1 MFWCTVF
8 KTHQMFTKE
17 AKQYGNKKNKT
28 TDRHHGKILDSSEKK
43 TTIQFNNDKK
53 NTYIY
58 CEVYRVEIV

>member
-43 TTIQFNNDKK
+43 QQYNLIVTKK
-53 NTYIY
+53 IHTYIVKSI
-58 CEVYRVEIV
+58 ELK

>member
-1 MFWCTVF
+1 
-8 KTHQMFTKE
+8 MFTKE

-43 TTIQFNNDKK
+43 PTIQFNNDKK